1 VTSLRCSNVLVTG
14 HHGYIGSAIVPM
26 LLAAGNE
33 VVGVDTFLYEGCDL
47 LADRTA
53 VESIRADVRDLHES
67 HLDGI
72 DAIVHLA
79 ALSND
84 PLGELDPALT
94 HGINY
99 EATVSLA
106 RLARARGIERFVFAS
121 SCSMYGAAETSAA
134 VDETAPLAPLTAYAK
149 SKVLSEEA
157 LRELADDGFSPVSLR
172 NATAFGASPRLR
184 MDIVL
189 NNLVGWAVTSG
200 RVRLMSDGSAWR
212 PLVHVEDIGRAVLAV
227 LDAPIETIHG
237 QAFNVGSEPENHRI
251 VELAE
256 IVRATVPDTAVE
268 IADRGV
274 DARSYRVDFSKF
286 ADSFPA
292 HTPTWTAARGA
303 RELFDAYRAAGLEPE
318 AMDGD
323 RFIRLNRLRR
333 LIDEGLLDARLRWR
347 MAATA
352 SRS

>member
-1 VTSLRCSNVLVTG
+1 MRVLVTG

-26 LLAAGNE
+26 LLSAGHQ
-33 VVGVDTFLYEGCDL
+33 VVGVDTFFYEGCDL
-47 LADRTA
+47 MPERAA
-53 VESIRADVRDLHES
+53 VDSVRADVRDLDAA
-67 HLDGI
+67 HLEGI
-72 DAIVHLA
+72 DAVVHLA

-94 HGINY
+94 HEINF
-99 EATVSLA
+99 EATARLA
-106 RLARARGIERFVFAS
+106 RLARSHGVERFVFAS

-157 LRELADDGFSPVSLR
+157 LWSLADDGFSPVSLR
-172 NATAFGASPRLR
+172 NATAFGVSPRLR

-200 RVRLMSDGSAWR
+200 RVRLLSDGSAWR

-227 LDAPIETIHG
+227 LDAPREAIHA

-251 VELAE
+251 VELAQ
-256 IVRATVPDTAVE
+256 IVRETVEGTAVE
-268 IADRGV
+268 VADHGV

-286 ADSFPA
+286 AEAFPA
-292 HTPTWTAARGA
+292 YTPTWTAAAGA
-303 RELFDAYRAAGLEPE
+303 LELLEAYRAAGLGAD
-318 AMDGD
+318 AMEGD

-333 LIDEGLLDARLRWR
+333 LTGEGRLDDGLRWR
-347 MAATA
+347 AVTA
-352 SRS
+352 SSP